1 MNKQLFTKLEKY
13 EQLLSSVYKSRVLFN
28 AKRLFLN
35 DIADAWEQ
43 HTDETVNR
51 QWSCAHCAFN
61 FLDRVAAA
69 YFNYKPETE
78 KEDTTT
84 DTTKK
89 KTVKTNNKSKKKTNA
104 GTKKTK

>member
-1 MNKQLFTKLEKY
+1 MNKQLYNKLSKY
-13 EQLLSSVYKSRVLFN
+13 EKLLSSVYNSRVLFN

-61 FLDRVAAA
+61 FLDRVGRE
-69 YFNYKPETE
+69 YFNYKPEAE

-84 DTTKK
+84 DTAKK
-89 KTVKTNNKSKKKTNA
+89 KTVKTNKTKKKTNA
-104 GTKKTK
+104 RTKKVK

>member
-1 MNKQLFTKLEKY
+1 MNKQLYNKLSKY
-13 EQLLSSVYKSRVLFN
+13 EKLLSSVYYTRVLFN

-35 DIADAWEQ
+35 DIADLWEQ

-61 FLDRVAAA
+61 FLDRVGRE

-84 DTTKK
+84 QK
-89 KTVKTNNKSKKKTNA
+89 KTVKTTNKTKKKTNA
-104 GTKKTK
+104 RTKKTK